1 VLTNASASVRG
12 MLWMVVTGIQFTVMN
27 AILKKLSQE
36 LDPWMVGW
44 LRYSLGALVML
55 PPTLRLGVAA
65 LWPNHPRLQFLRGLF
80 HAGGLVLWFFAL
92 PVITLAELTAIGFSG
107 PLFICLG
114 AVLFLGERMSAAR
127 WAAVAVGFGGV
138 ILVVRPWE
146 GGFGGISPGMLFML
160 AATPVFAGGFLV
172 AKVLT
177 RHDRSEIIV
186 FWQHLWVSILFL
198 PLAIAGWTL
207 PSGPQWILLVV
218 CGFLGAGGH
227 YCTMR
232 AFKVADIS
240 AVQTVKFLDLV
251 WAALLGIA
259 VFGSVPDGW
268 TVAGGV
274 VILVSTLWLARREA
288 RGT

>member
-1 VLTNASASVRG
+1 MFNTASPSVRG
-12 MLWMVVTGIQFTVMN
+12 MLWMVATGLQFTVMN
-27 AILKKLSQE
+27 ALLRKLSQE
-36 LDPWMVGW
+36 LDPWAVGW
-44 LRYSLGALVML
+44 LRYGLGALVML
-55 PPTLRLGVAA
+55 PPTLRLGIAQ
-65 LWPNHPRLQFLRGLF
+65 LWPKQPRLQLVRGLF
-80 HAGGLVLWFFAL
+80 HSGGLMLWFVAL
-92 PVITLAELTAIGFSG
+92 PLITLAELTAIGFSG

-127 WAAVAVGFGGV
+127 WAAVLTGFAGV

-146 GGFGGISPGMLFML
+146 GGFSGISLGMLCML

-172 AKVLT
+172 AKVLA
-177 RHDRSEIIV
+177 RYDRSDITV
-186 FWQHLWVSILFL
+186 FWQHLWVSVLFL
-198 PLAIAGWTL
+198 PLAIAGWRM
-207 PSGPQWILLVV
+207 PDGPQWALLVI

-240 AVQTVKFLDLV
+240 AVQGAKFLDLV
-251 WAALLGIA
+251 WAALLGFA
-259 VFGSVPDGW
+259 LFGNVPDGW

>member
-1 VLTNASASVRG
+1 MFSTASPSARG
-12 MLWMVVTGIQFTVMN
+12 MLWMVVTGLQFTVMN
-27 AILKKLSQE
+27 ALLRKLSQE
-36 LDPWMVGW
+36 LDPWAVGW
-44 LRYSLGALVML
+44 LRYGLGALVML
-55 PPTLRLGVAA
+55 PPTLRLGVAQ
-65 LWPNHPRLQFLRGLF
+65 LWPKRPRLQLVRGLF
-80 HAGGLVLWFFAL
+80 HSGGLMLWFVAL
-92 PVITLAELTAIGFSG
+92 PLITLAELTAIGFSG

-127 WAAVAVGFGGV
+127 WAAVLTGFAGV

-146 GGFGGISPGMLFML
+146 GGFSGISLGMLCML

-172 AKVLT
+172 AKVLA
-177 RHDRSEIIV
+177 RHDRSDITV
-186 FWQHLWVSILFL
+186 FWQHLWVSVLFL
-198 PLAIAGWTL
+198 PLAIAGWRM
-207 PSGPQWILLVV
+207 PDGPQWALLVI

-240 AVQTVKFLDLV
+240 AVQGVKFLDLV
-251 WAALLGIA
+251 WAALLGFA
-259 VFGSVPDGW
+259 LFGNVPDGW